1 MTMTIDEHKAKFRE
15 ILNMVEG
22 VFMKDGEVH
31 PVVFTVKDGGLCVYM
46 VASIKDAKEKD
57 ALAEFMTKLVR
68 DGAEAIIFVSESWS
82 LRQEDAETYKD
93 YSSIE
98 ANPKRIEII
107 SAIYSFKDN
116 DMMASAE
123 IDRDYDRS

>member
-1 MTMTIDEHKAKFRE
+1 MTIDEHKAKFRE